1 MYFSAKLIFETRP
14 ISHGDDSRSVEERIV
29 LIEALNEIDAE
40 SEAILIGKSK
50 EFAYEAADGGIVEVS
65 FLGVRKIYCL
75 FDDKIGHGTEIYSES
90 YYISDV

>member
-14 ISHGDDSRSVEERIV
+14 ISHGDDSRSVEESIV

-50 EFAYEAADGGIVEVS
+50 
-65 FLGVRKIYCL
+65 
-75 FDDKIGHGTEIYSES
+75 
-90 YYISDV
+90 